1 MLMQLIQFVGIPCQQ
16 TASTALSKTLPLS
29 IIFVLMI
36 SFNNL
41 CLKYVDVAFYYIGRS
56 LTTIFNVVFSY
67 IILKQETSKA
77 ALVCCGI
84 IIGGFLLGVDQEG
97 VSEIYATNFRTFCR
111 KEKFASCQ
119 SSLSLTGVIFG
130 VLASASVALNAIYTK
145 KILPMVDHNIW
156 RLTLYNNVNAT
167 ILFLPLILFNGE
179 LPTIISFPYIRSL
192 HFWNIM
198 NISGILGFAIGYATG
213 LQIQLTSPLTH
224 NISGTAK
231 ACAQTV
237 VAAIYYSDR
246 RSLLW
251 WVSNVTVLLG
261 SGGYTEVK
269 RREMKIAHKEET
281 QVLTEEKGPR
291 EITVK

>member
-97 VSEIYATNFRTFCR
+97 VSG
-111 KEKFASCQ
+111 
-119 SSLSLTGVIFG
+119 SLSLTGVIFG